1 MVDTGCKESH
11 LDSCAG
17 IATITK
23 AMNRWTVRTLLP
35 PFAGNKWELGF
46 HQILRGTGSIIF
58 LIIIDFKPSEFISL
72 QKSDLCQ
79 VCLCLDS
86 GVRVRREP
94 TSLVQYYRGYGAVP
108 MQEQETFI
116 PDLGKWLK
124 LSHGSLYS
132 VFQALYYFLVQRFH

>member
-1 MVDTGCKESH
+1 M
-11 LDSCAG
+11 
-17 IATITK
+17 
-23 AMNRWTVRTLLP
+23 
-35 PFAGNKWELGF
+35 
-46 HQILRGTGSIIF
+46 IF

-94 TSLVQYYRGYGAVP
+94 TSLVQYYRGYDAVP

-116 PDLGKWLK
+116 P
-124 LSHGSLYS
+124 
-132 VFQALYYFLVQRFH
+132 RFRKMIET